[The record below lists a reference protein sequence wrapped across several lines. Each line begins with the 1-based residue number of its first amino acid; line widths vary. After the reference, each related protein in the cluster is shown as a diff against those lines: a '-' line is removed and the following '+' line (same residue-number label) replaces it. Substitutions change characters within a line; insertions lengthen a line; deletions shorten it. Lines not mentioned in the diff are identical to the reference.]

1 MFVESRGYSF
11 SNMTTSDGISAE
23 DWDKVHELAVEVVKS
38 GLPSDYRTRLL
49 RYLDQLETKY
59 GELPSILGIHVAVLH
74 SQAAPRTPL
83 ASPWAGGQRR
93 VSTRSEKT
101 WTPQRRGTAS

>member
-1 MFVESRGYSF
+1 QMKTWEG
-11 SNMTTSDGISAE
+11 MSAE
-23 DWDKVHELAVEVVKS
+23 GGDKVHELAVEVVKS

-83 ASPWAGGQRR
+83 ASPWAGGPGGGGPGGGG
-93 VSTRSEKT
+93 EGGA
-101 WTPQRRGTAS
+101 PGAGGAPP